1 MRLPLSRISSSL
13 ALPTLLTLLTLL
25 PVLPVHAFSQVEGRV
40 AKSANADGRYDLLI
54 RVWDRS
60 GNAGPSLVQTIQISK
75 VDVVRG
81 FFKIT
86 LDAGLEMH
94 TGRELTF
101 EIETRPFEAYIPF
114 KTAEI
119 HRVLIAVI

>member
-1 MRLPLSRISSSL
+1 MRLPLSRMSPSL
-13 ALPTLLTLLTLL
+13 APLTLLTLLTLL

-40 AKSANADGRYDLLI
+40 AKSTNADGRYDLLI
-54 RVWDRS
+54 RVWEKPGTGEAR
-60 GNAGPSLVQTIQISK
+60 LVQTIQIPK
-75 VDVVRG
+75 VDVVG
-81 FFKIT
+81 GPFKIS

-94 TGRELTF
+94 AGRELTF

-119 HRVLIAVI
+119 HRVLIAAI